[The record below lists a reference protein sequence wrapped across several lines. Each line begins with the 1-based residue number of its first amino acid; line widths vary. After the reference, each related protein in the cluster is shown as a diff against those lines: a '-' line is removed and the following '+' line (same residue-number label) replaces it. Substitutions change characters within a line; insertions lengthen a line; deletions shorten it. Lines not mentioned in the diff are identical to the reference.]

1 MTSQTTRF
9 LCYLVTLVPLLLCT
23 RAEAAGG
30 KYQRTVADYSMPD
43 VLLVNQDGQKVHFKS
58 FIEQSDQPVMLD
70 FIYGTCTTICPI
82 LSAGFASLQ
91 RKLGPEA
98 SKVRLVSITIDPEH
112 DNPRVMKDYLKR
124 FRAKPGWD
132 FMTGSRADIDRVMR
146 AFDAYIP
153 NKMSHYQIMLI
164 RSPRDGRWTRVM
176 ELVSSADIMAEYRQ
190 AGAK

>member
-1 MTSQTTRF
+1 MTKRTGQLLIF
-9 LCYLVTLVPLLLCT
+9 IVTLLFSLSAT

-30 KYQRTVADYSMPD
+30 KYKRTVADYSMPD
-43 VLLVNQDGQKVHFKS
+43 VLLVNQDGQKVRFKS

-112 DNPRVMKDYLKR
+112 DTPYIMKDYLKR

-132 FMTGSRADIDRVMR
+132 FLTGSRADIDRVMR

-153 NKMSHYQIMLI
+153 NKMSHYQIMLV

>member
-1 MTSQTTRF
+1 VTSQTTRF

-30 KYQRTVADYSMPD
+30 KYRRTVADYSMPD
-43 VLLVNQDGQKVHFKS
+43 VLLVNQDGQKVRFKS
-58 FIEQSDQPVMLD
+58 FIEQSDQPVLLD

>member
-30 KYQRTVADYSMPD
+30 KYRRTVADYSMPD
-43 VLLVNQDGQKVHFKS
+43 VLLVNQDGQKVRFKS
-58 FIEQSDQPVMLD
+58 FIEQSDQPVLLD